1 MLDNY
6 NDELKAIGKNIRNR
20 RKGMEERISQDTL
33 ASTIHIDRNTLSK
46 IENGGYERLTLKQIY
61 DISKALGCNVEYLLG
76 EIEEPRLD
84 NHFVSQKTG
93 LSSKSVSVLLQY
105 SDILDKLLSHKDAPA
120 LLNRIETDF
129 SQEAV
134 SRANKAWADAIF
146 DRAEGK
152 PNTRINLIDASY
164 YMLSTLFTG
173 IIKDITE
180 VY

>member
-1 MLDNY
+1 MQNNY
-6 NDELKAIGKNIRNR
+6 KKELEIIGENIRVR
-20 RKGMEERISQDTL
+20 RKVMKEKISQDSL

-61 DISKALGCNVEYLLG
+61 DISEVLNCNVEFLTG

-84 NHFVSQKTG
+84 NHFISEKTG
-93 LSSKSVSVLLQY
+93 LSGKSVRILLQY
-105 SDILDKLLSHKDAPA
+105 SDILDKLLSHKDTPA

-129 SQEAV
+129 SREAV
-134 SRANKAWADAIF
+134 NRANKAWADAIF

-173 IIKDITE
+173 IVKDITE